1 MKLLPSPSDYPSSRL
16 FSLDLLRGLD
26 MFYLAVVST
35 VLQPLFGALKLDP
48 SWARFF
54 CSHPWEGFTLYD
66 LIMPLFIFM
75 CGAAIPFALG
85 RRLVDGKPGPG
96 YWRHVW
102 GRVALLWILG
112 MLAQGD
118 LASLSIHKISFYDN
132 TLQTIAVGYL
142 VAAYVLTIRS
152 WKVRVLIPVA
162 LTVAYGLIV
171 HFMGD
176 YTKEGNI
183 TQIVEMKILRAIMPA
198 DNVHMANVAK
208 YGYTWYL
215 PSMIF
220 PVIALAGCFATQI
233 LLRKDLGEWRRALW
247 LGVYGASSLA
257 IGWILAFCGVK
268 MVKHF
273 FAVSFT
279 LQAIGW
285 SILLLALLYVLTD
298 IWKLRRG
305 TGLFL
310 LFGQFALTAYLCE
323 AVFRGACY
331 AVSDR
336 VFVGFQQFFDPKWTP
351 TIRAVGLGVVIVAV
365 VMVRRQLALR
375 KEKDAR

>member
-1 MKLLPSPSDYPSSRL
+1 MKIGWLPSPSDYPEGRL
-16 FSLDLLRGLD
+16 FSLDVLRGLD

-35 VLQPLFGALKLDP
+35 ILPPLFRALGADP
-48 SWARFF
+48 SWNRFF

-75 CGAAIPFALG
+75 CGAAIPFSLG

-102 GRVALLWILG
+102 SRVILLWFLG

-118 LASLSIHKISFYDN
+118 LASLDIHRISFYSN
-132 TLQTIAVGYL
+132 TLQTIAFGYL
-142 VAAYVLTIRS
+142 VAAFLITIRS
-152 WKVRVLIPVA
+152 WKVRIGVPVVLA
-162 LTVAYGLIV
+162 VAYGLIV
-171 HFMGD
+171 HFGGD
-176 YTKEGNI
+176 YTKDGNI
-183 TQIVEMKILRAIMPA
+183 TQIVELKILRAIMPA
-198 DNVHMANVAK
+198 DNVQVGYIEK

-220 PVIALAGCFATQI
+220 PVITMAGYFATEI
-233 LLRKDLGEWRRALW
+233 LRRKDLGEWKRAML
-247 LGVYGASSLA
+247 LAVYGAASLA
-257 IGWILAFCGVK
+257 LGWALAFAGVK

-279 LQAIGW
+279 FQAIGW
-285 SILLLALLYVLTD
+285 SVLLLAALYVLTD

-305 TGLFL
+305 TGLLL

-323 AVFRGACY
+323 SVFRGVCFSASERLF
-331 AVSDR
+331 AG
-336 VFVGFQQFFDPKWTP
+336 FVQFFDPKWKDAVL
-351 TIRAVGLGVVIVAV
+351 AVGFGLIVIAV
-365 VMVRRQLALR
+365 VAIRRQVALA
-375 KEKDAR
+375 KHK